1 MRKHYHLFIGI
12 LTLGYAITA
21 CNRQLIPY
29 RSVEISHISVNGNSS
44 IGIQSENFYEDSL
57 VSITLNSAAAINAAG
72 AQINY
77 SDAHL
82 AAIAPLLYITNRSN
96 STLKICQS
104 TAENEVVGITLVQ
117 PPVLVFPTIL
127 PAQSTLVINITGVYP
142 REAFADIDIKIDA
155 PSLRFNITKGK
166 TSHTYDLY
174 FQDTGIYIDSRKGV
188 YKEAGTL
195 TVRPQIHRPGTKE

>member
-1 MRKHYHLFIGI
+1 MRKHYLFIGI
-12 LTLGYAITA
+12 LTLGYTITA

-29 RSVEISHISVNGNSS
+29 RSVELSHVSVNGNSS
-44 IGIQSENFYEDSL
+44 IGIQSENAYEDSL
-57 VSITLNSAAAINAAG
+57 VSITLNPAAAINAAG

-104 TAENEVVGITLVQ
+104 TANEEVIGITLIQ
-117 PPVLVFPTIL
+117 PLVLAFPTIL
-127 PAQSTLVINITGVYP
+127 PAQSTLAINITGVYP
-142 REAFADIDIKIDA
+142 REACADIDIKIEA
-155 PSLRFNITKGK
+155 PGLRFNITKGK

-174 FQDTGIYIDSRKGV
+174 FQDTGIYKDSRKGV

-195 TVRPQIHRPGTKE
+195 TVRPQAHRPDTKE